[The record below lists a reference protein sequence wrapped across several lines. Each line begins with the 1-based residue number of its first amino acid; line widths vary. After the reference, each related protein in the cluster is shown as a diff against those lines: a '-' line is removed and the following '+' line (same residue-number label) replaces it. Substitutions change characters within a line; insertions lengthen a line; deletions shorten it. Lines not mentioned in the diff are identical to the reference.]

1 MVLPVP
7 LYELRCGVN
16 NYEWG
21 KTGHSSCAAQFAA
34 AKTEI
39 TIDPSKPY
47 AELWMG
53 THPSLPSIDLETG
66 RSLQDLISLNESLLG
81 PAVVG
86 RFGTGKL
93 PFLFKVLSIRKALSI
108 QAHPDKRL
116 AEQLHVNDPKN
127 YPDDNHKPE
136 MAIAITPFTG
146 LCGFRPLPE
155 IKEFL
160 STVKPLADLIGPD
173 AIEHFTQLSAS
184 TTKGDPEKGLREVY
198 EKLMSSS
205 QEAITASAK
214 ALVEAAKTDKAPFAG
229 GASLPDGRSFADLI
243 VELDS
248 QFPADVGLFST
259 FFLNFVYLTPGQGMF
274 LQANEPHAY
283 LSGDIIE
290 CMASS
295 DNVVRAG
302 FTPKFKDV
310 PTLISMLTYR
320 SAPVDAQIM
329 KPEPYPFDK
338 VTPDTEAEAALY
350 DPPIKEFAVVR
361 TLLTRGSIEFEGIL
375 GPSIIIF
382 TKGNGTISGGGGGK
396 KRIDVGP
403 GSVVFVGAGLHI
415 GIQGDDIE
423 CYRAFCSVD
432 EEGSEAKLV

>member
-21 KTGHSSCAAQFAA
+21 KTGSSSCAAHFASTKA
-34 AKTEI
+34 GI
-39 TIDPSKPY
+39 TIDESKPY

-155 IKEFL
+155 IVEFL
-160 STVKPLADLIGPD
+160 NTVKPLADLIGPT
-173 AIEHFTQLSAS
+173 AIDYFTKLSTS
-184 TTKGDPEKGLREVY
+184 TNKGEPESGLRQVY

-205 QEAITASAK
+205 QDAITASAK
-214 ALVEAAKTDKAPFAG
+214 ALVEAARSDKASFAG

-259 FFLNFVYLTPGQGMF
+259 FFLNFVHLTPGQGMF

-338 VTPDTEAEAALY
+338 MTPDTEAEAALY
-350 DPPIKEFAVVR
+350 DPPIKEFAVIR
-361 TLLTRGSIEFEGIL
+361 TLLAKGSIEFEGIL

-382 TKGNGTISGGGGGK
+382 TKGQGTIAGGGGGK
-396 KRIDVGP
+396 KTGE
-403 GSVVFVGAGLHI
+403 G
-415 GIQGDDIE
+415 IE
-423 CYRAFCSVD
+423 CYRAFCGVE